1 MIEIKSGRK
10 RFNCTSKDVI
20 MFNGA
25 VYQLITQTYW
35 KDWTEL
41 TPIIS
46 KTEFNRLLKL
56 NVLKKPYL
64 VKRLGI
70 TVTIYQF
77 K

>member
-1 MIEIKSGRK
+1 MVEIKSGRK
-10 RFNCTSKDVI
+10 RFNCTSKDAI

-41 TPIIS
+41 NPIIS

-56 NVLKKPYL
+56 NVLKKPYT

-70 TVTIYQF
+70 TMTIYQF